1 MKSPE
6 ILNSFRTSSN
16 FRRKCFDHQTILD
29 EKCFARQ
36 TILGEKCFARQT
48 ILEEKCFA
56 RQTILGKK
64 CFACQTILEAEAN
77 IQAKTPPNAG
87 HFAQEFL

>member
-16 FRRKCFDHQTILD
+16 FRRKCFAH
-29 EKCFARQ
+29 
-36 TILGEKCFARQT
+36 QT

-64 CFACQTILEAEAN
+64 CFVCQTILEAEAN
-77 IQAKTPPNAG
+77 IQANTPPNAG
-87 HFAQEFL
+87 HFAQESL

>member
-16 FRRKCFDHQTILD
+16 FRRKCF
-29 EKCFARQ
+29 
-36 TILGEKCFARQT
+36 ARQT

-56 RQTILGKK
+56 R
-64 CFACQTILEAEAN
+64 QTILEAEAN

-87 HFAQEFL
+87 HFAQEFLL

>member
-16 FRRKCFDHQTILD
+16 FRRKCFAHQTILD

-36 TILGEKCFARQT
+36 TILDEKCFVPQT
-48 ILEEKCFA
+48 ILEV
-56 RQTILGKK
+56 
-64 CFACQTILEAEAN
+64 EAN

-87 HFAQEFL
+87 HFAQESL

>member
-16 FRRKCFDHQTILD
+16 FRRKCFAH
-29 EKCFARQ
+29 
-36 TILGEKCFARQT
+36 QT

-64 CFACQTILEAEAN
+64 CFVCQTILEAEAN

>member
-16 FRRKCFDHQTILD
+16 FRRKCFAHQTILD
-29 EKCFARQ
+29 
-36 TILGEKCFARQT
+36 
-48 ILEEKCFA
+48 EKCFA

-87 HFAQEFL
+87 HFAQESL

>member
-16 FRRKCFDHQTILD
+16 FRRKCFAHQTILD

-48 ILEEKCFA
+48 ILE
-56 RQTILGKK
+56 
-64 CFACQTILEAEAN
+64 AEAN

-87 HFAQEFL
+87 HFAQEFLL

>member
-16 FRRKCFDHQTILD
+16 FRRKCFAHQTILD

-36 TILGEKCFARQT
+36 TILDEKCFVRQTILREKCFAR
-48 ILEEKCFA
+48 
-56 RQTILGKK
+56 
-64 CFACQTILEAEAN
+64 QTILEAEAN
-77 IQAKTPPNAG
+77 IQAKTPPNAS
-87 HFAQEFL
+87 HLAQEFL

>member
-16 FRRKCFDHQTILD
+16 FRRKCFAHQTILD

-36 TILGEKCFARQT
+36 TILG
-48 ILEEKCFA
+48 
-56 RQTILGKK
+56 KK
-64 CFACQTILEAEAN
+64 CFVCQTILEAEAN

>member
-16 FRRKCFDHQTILD
+16 FRRKCFAHQTILD

-36 TILGEKCFARQT
+36 TILGKKCFAR
-48 ILEEKCFA
+48 
-56 RQTILGKK
+56 
-64 CFACQTILEAEAN
+64 QTILEAEAN

-87 HFAQEFL
+87 HFAQEFLL

>member
-16 FRRKCFDHQTILD
+16 FRRKCFAH
-29 EKCFARQ
+29 
-36 TILGEKCFARQT
+36 QT

-56 RQTILGKK
+56 RQTILDKK
-64 CFACQTILEAEAN
+64 CFVCQTILEAEAN

-87 HFAQEFL
+87 HFAQESL

>member
-16 FRRKCFDHQTILD
+16 FRRKCFAH
-29 EKCFARQ
+29 
-36 TILGEKCFARQT
+36 QT

-64 CFACQTILEAEAN
+64 CFVCQTILEAEAN

-87 HFAQEFL
+87 HFAQESL

>member
-16 FRRKCFDHQTILD
+16 FRRKCFAHQTILD
-29 EKCFARQ
+29 
-36 TILGEKCFARQT
+36 
-48 ILEEKCFA
+48 EKCFA

>member
-16 FRRKCFDHQTILD
+16 FRRKCFAHQTILD

-36 TILGEKCFARQT
+36 TILGE
-48 ILEEKCFA
+48 
-56 RQTILGKK
+56 K

>member
-16 FRRKCFDHQTILD
+16 FRRKCFAH
-29 EKCFARQ
+29 
-36 TILGEKCFARQT
+36 QT
-48 ILEEKCFA
+48 ILEEKFFA

-64 CFACQTILEAEAN
+64 CFVCQTILEAEAN

-87 HFAQEFL
+87 HFAHESL

>member
-16 FRRKCFDHQTILD
+16 FRRKCF
-29 EKCFARQ
+29 
-36 TILGEKCFARQT
+36 ARQT

-56 RQTILGKK
+56 RQTIL
-64 CFACQTILEAEAN
+64 EAEA
-77 IQAKTPPNAG
+77 IFQAQTPPNASC
-87 HFAQEFL
+87 FAQESL

>member
-6 ILNSFRTSSN
+6 ILNSFRTLSN
-16 FRRKCFDHQTILD
+16 FRRKCFAHQTILD
-29 EKCFARQ
+29 
-36 TILGEKCFARQT
+36 
-48 ILEEKCFA
+48 EKCFA

-87 HFAQEFL
+87 HFAQESL

>member
-6 ILNSFRTSSN
+6 ILNSFRISSN
-16 FRRKCFDHQTILD
+16 FRRKCFAH
-29 EKCFARQ
+29 
-36 TILGEKCFARQT
+36 QT

-64 CFACQTILEAEAN
+64 CFVCQTILEAEAN

-87 HFAQEFL
+87 HFAQESL

>member
-16 FRRKCFDHQTILD
+16 FRRKCFAHQTILD

-36 TILGEKCFARQT
+36 TIFKEKCFV
-48 ILEEKCFA
+48 

-64 CFACQTILEAEAN
+64 CFACQTILEAEAK
-77 IQAKTPPNAG
+77 IQAKIPPNAG
-87 HFAQEFL
+87 HFAQEFLL

>member
-16 FRRKCFDHQTILD
+16 LRRKCFAH
-29 EKCFARQ
+29 
-36 TILGEKCFARQT
+36 QT

-64 CFACQTILEAEAN
+64 CFVCQTILEAEAN

-87 HFAQEFL
+87 HFAQESL

>member
-16 FRRKCFDHQTILD
+16 FRRKCFAHQTILD

-48 ILEEKCFA
+48 ILE
-56 RQTILGKK
+56 
-64 CFACQTILEAEAN
+64 AEAN

>member
-16 FRRKCFDHQTILD
+16 FRRKCFAH
-29 EKCFARQ
+29 
-36 TILGEKCFARQT
+36 QT

-64 CFACQTILEAEAN
+64 CFVCQTILEAEAN

-87 HFAQEFL
+87 HFAQEFLR

>member
-16 FRRKCFDHQTILD
+16 FRRKCFAH
-29 EKCFARQ
+29 
-36 TILGEKCFARQT
+36 QT

-64 CFACQTILEAEAN
+64 CFVCQTLLEAEAN

-87 HFAQEFL
+87 HFAQESL

>member
-16 FRRKCFDHQTILD
+16 FRRKCF
-29 EKCFARQ
+29 
-36 TILGEKCFARQT
+36 ARQT

-56 RQTILGKK
+56 HQTILGKK
-64 CFACQTILEAEAN
+64 CFARQTILEAEVK
-77 IQAKTPPNAG
+77 IQAQTPPNAS
-87 HFAQEFL
+87 HFAQESLR

>member
-16 FRRKCFDHQTILD
+16 FRRKCFARQTILD
-29 EKCFARQ
+29 EKCFAR
-36 TILGEKCFARQT
+36 
-48 ILEEKCFA
+48 
-56 RQTILGKK
+56 
-64 CFACQTILEAEAN
+64 QTILEAEAN

>member
-16 FRRKCFDHQTILD
+16 FRRKCFAHQTILD

-36 TILGEKCFARQT
+36 TILG
-48 ILEEKCFA
+48 
-56 RQTILGKK
+56 KK
-64 CFACQTILEAEAN
+64 CFVCQTILEAEAN

-87 HFAQEFL
+87 HFAQESL

>member
-16 FRRKCFDHQTILD
+16 FRRKCFAH
-29 EKCFARQ
+29 
-36 TILGEKCFARQT
+36 QT

-64 CFACQTILEAEAN
+64 CFVCQTILEAEAK
-77 IQAKTPPNAG
+77 IQAQTPPNAG